1 MYSFDN
7 GELPYHFD
15 NYFFEI
21 PSVHNINLG
30 LILCKNIIYQEWKR
44 LWINLFKLYWSQ
56 NLV

>member
-30 LILCKNIIYQEWKR
+30 LILCKNIIYQE
-44 LWINLFKLYWSQ
+44 
-56 NLV
+56 